1 MSKDCNGHGRNG
13 PRCVTLPTLR
23 PPSVVVTFWPAE
35 KQWPAV
41 VRKRCPVGFWTTKP
55 EEQTKLPSEIEL
67 PPQKPG
73 TSLRRS
79 NVSRTA
85 SFCWSIRPAYCCLS
99 GAVTDAGA
107 VVLSTTLPVLR

>member
-1 MSKDCNGHGRNG
+1 MSSMSKDCSGHGRNG
-13 PRCVTLPTLR
+13 PRWVTVPTLR
-23 PPSVVVTFWPAE
+23 RPSVVVTFWPTE

-41 VRKRCPVGFWTTKP
+41 ARKRWPVGFCTTKP

-67 PPQKPG
+67 PPQNDG

-79 NVSRTA
+79 KVSRTV
-85 SFCWSIRPAYCCLS
+85 SCCWSIRPENCCFN

-107 VVLSTTLPVLR
+107 LVL